1 MYAVV
6 SFQWHQYIVQQWD
19 TIIVDRY
26 DLWAWESF
34 TIDSV
39 LMVFTED
46 AWQVS
51 IGAPFVWWASVK
63 MSVVDHKKWN
73 KLRVLKF
80 QWKKRYQRITWFRP
94 YQTVL
99 SIDSVIYG

>member
-6 SFQWHQYIVQQWD
+6 SLQWHQYIVQQWD
-19 TIIVDRY
+19 TITVDRY
-26 DLWAWESF
+26 DVSAWESF

-39 LMVFTED
+39 LMVFSED
-46 AWQVS
+46 ASQVA
-51 IGAPFVWWASVK
+51 IGAPLVSGASVK
-63 MSVVDHKKWN
+63 MTVLDHKKWD

-80 QWKKRYQRITWFRP
+80 QWKKRYQRIKGFRP